1 MHIRVRLEVFALLLA
16 PLLAAA
22 NDEVLIYRCTDA
34 HGHDTYQDAPCPINS
49 FEHVIRMQRP
59 VDAPVPAAP
68 VAPASPPVKRSTE
81 AEPEA
86 AAATDQP
93 DAAEEPVKFS
103 LPPWETEAAED
114 AVAPPPRGFSLPP
127 WETEEGEDQAA
138 PESAE
143 PAADVASKA
152 RERGFSLPPWET
164 EAGLT
169 PRAEASETPAI
180 KLRPT
185 PRPSP
190 PPLWRCRGLDR
201 KAYIS
206 TTATPPPKCIPL
218 SELGIDLSALPKS
231 QRDGCRDVHDACD
244 RLDDAAACKHYA
256 ELRIRAA
263 LAAGDLP
270 LTAVPELRAEFLRLD
285 GIWKQ
290 SCSLD

>member
-1 MHIRVRLEVFALLLA
+1 MRSVAFVLLLA
-16 PLLAAA
+16 PLLASAS
-22 NDEVLIYRCTDA
+22 NEVLIYRCTDA

-59 VDAPVPAAP
+59 VDAPAPPAP
-68 VAPASPPVKRSTE
+68 VIKPALPEPPSRE
-81 AEPEA
+81 AEPESPPEA
-86 AAATDQP
+86 AP
-93 DAAEEPVKFS
+93 DVVEEVVEEPVKFS

-114 AVAPPPRGFSLPP
+114 AVAPPPRGYSQPP
-127 WETEEGEDQAA
+127 WETGEGEDQAT

-143 PAADVASKA
+143 PAADLATKT

-169 PRAEASETPAI
+169 PQAEASETPAI

-206 TTATPPPKCIPL
+206 TTASPPPTCIPL
-218 SELGIDLSALPKS
+218 SELGIDLSALPKD

-244 RLDDAAACKHYA
+244 RLDDAAACEHYA
-256 ELRIRAA
+256 ELRSRAA
-263 LAAGDLP
+263 LATGDVP
-270 LTAVPELRAEFLRLD
+270 LTAIPELRTEFLRLD
-285 GIWKQ
+285 GIWKK
-290 SCSLD
+290 SCSLE